1 MKISVVMPAY
11 DEAGNVEKLATRFYD
26 VFNKLKIDFELL
38 YILQGTRKDSGY
50 DELDKMIK
58 KGMKKIH
65 LIHFPK
71 PIGVYPAF
79 KVGYNNIAKDATH
92 VLTLDAD
99 LNHQPEELPRFIEAI
114 NKTNADIVIGSRYIP
129 GGSISGMP
137 RWKRVLSKL
146 MNSFFNIISQ
156 VKVSDKT
163 SGYRFM
169 KKEVAVRVKDLVTF
183 RNFESYIEF
192 LIRAQRQG
200 FKMTEVPI
208 NFIFRTT
215 GVSKMK
221 IFNTTIG
228 YIKLITKT
236 SILRK

>member
-26 VFNKLKIDFELL
+26 VFSKLNVDFELL
-38 YILQGTRKDSGY
+38 YILQGTKAASGY
-50 DELDKMIK
+50 DELEKLITQGMDKIR
-58 KGMKKIH
+58 
-65 LIHFPK
+65 LVHFPG

-79 KVGYNNIAKDATH
+79 KVGYNNVAKDATH

-99 LNHQPEELPRFIEAI
+99 LNHQPEELPRFIDAI
-114 NKTNADIVIGSRYIP
+114 TSTNADIVIGSRYIP
-129 GGSISGMP
+129 GGSITGMP
-137 RWKRVLSKL
+137 KWKRVLSKL
-146 MNSFFNIISQ
+146 MNHFFNIISQ
-156 VKVSDKT
+156 VKANDKT
-163 SGYRFM
+163 SGYRLM
-169 KKEVAVRVKDLVTF
+169 KKEVAMRVKDLVTF
-183 RNFESYIEF
+183 RNFESYVEF

-208 NFIFRTT
+208 TFVFRTT

-221 IFNTTIG
+221 IFNTTMG
-228 YIKLITKT
+228 YIKLITRT